1 MQFQAFKKTVWVA
14 ADNEW
19 EAEKVV
25 AALPAEGLTS
35 LAASNW
41 VIVPVMRRV
50 LPLPQRRDAPAQ
62 YLPELSVR
70 VKTEACRDAMSK

>member
-1 MQFQAFKKTVWVA
+1 MI
-14 ADNEW
+14 
-19 EAEKVV
+19 

-35 LAASNW
+35 LAVSNW
-41 VIVPVMRRV
+41 FIVPVMRRV